1 MTAVTKIL
9 QPTDAELEI
18 LQVLWEIGPSTVR
31 FVNDRLNEK
40 KNVGYTT
47 TLKIMQIMNE
57 KGILTRRKKDRTHVY
72 TPVLKETETQSLLV
86 DRLLKMAFSGSASK
100 LILQALGGRRT
111 SVEELREIKELIA
124 KLEKNQK

>member
-1 MTAVTKIL
+1 MIATPKIL

-18 LQVLWEIGPSTVR
+18 LQVLWENGPSTVR

-47 TLKIMQIMNE
+47 TLKIMQIMTD
-57 KGILTRRKKDRTHVY
+57 KGTLTRRKKERTHVY
-72 TPVLKETETQSLLV
+72 TPVLKEVETQSLLLDKLV
-86 DRLLKMAFSGSASK
+86 RNAFSGSAGK
-100 LILQALGGRRT
+100 LVMQALGGRKT
-111 SVEELREIKELIA
+111 SPEELNEIKELIT

>member
-1 MTAVTKIL
+1 MTISPKIN

-18 LQVLWEIGPSTVR
+18 LQVLWENGPSTVR

-47 TLKIMQIMNE
+47 TLKFMQIMTD
-57 KGILTRRKKDRTHVY
+57 KGILTRRKKERTHVY
-72 TPVLKETETQSLLV
+72 TPVMKEVETQSLFI
-86 DRLLKMAFSGSASK
+86 DRLLRTAFSGSAGT
-100 LILQALGGRRT
+100 LVMQALGGKKIST
-111 SVEELREIKELIA
+111 EELKKIKELIA